1 MRTARTSAGD
11 PARTLALL
19 WRATA
24 DRSRPGPKPVRSVDD
39 VVAAAT
45 VIADTNGLDAVTI
58 RAVARRLSI
67 APMTVYT
74 HVPGKAALLDCM
86 LDDAYLRMHM
96 TETAGQPWRHRVAAV
111 ADDNRRL
118 YRAHPWAVTISTP
131 RPPLGPGQLAKYEH
145 ELAAFDDTDIDDV
158 TRDSALT
165 FVLDFVRIVTL
176 AEVDAVA
183 RQATSGVADQ
193 QWWDVAGSLLAT
205 YADASAYPLASR
217 IGTATGA
224 AHGTTYDVEHAYHF
238 GLTRVLDGLAPILE
252 AGPASHGR
260 TQGSCTWPEA
270 R

>member
-1 MRTARTSAGD
+1 MGVHGGIERTSAGD

-24 DRSRPGPKPVRSVDD
+24 HRSRPGPKPVRSVDE

-45 VIADTNGLDAVTI
+45 AITDTDGLDALTI

-74 HVPGKAALLDCM
+74 HVPGRAELLDCM
-86 LDDAYLRMHM
+86 LDDAYLRMHL
-96 TETAGQPWRHRVAAV
+96 TDTARQPWRHRVAAV

-118 YRAHPWAVTISTP
+118 YRAHPWAAKISTV

-145 ELAAFDDTDIDDV
+145 ELAAFDDTDVDDM

-165 FVLDFVRIVTL
+165 FVLDFVRIAML
-176 AEVDAVA
+176 AEVDAAA
-183 RQATSGVADQ
+183 RQAASGVADQ
-193 QWWDVAGSLLAT
+193 QWWDAAGPLLAT
-205 YADASAYPLASR
+205 YADASTYPLASR
-217 IGTATGA
+217 VGTATGA
-224 AHGTTYDVEHAYHF
+224 AHGTTRDAEHAYQF

-252 AGPASHGR
+252 AGPVSHDR
-260 TQGSCTWPEA
+260 
-270 R
+270 